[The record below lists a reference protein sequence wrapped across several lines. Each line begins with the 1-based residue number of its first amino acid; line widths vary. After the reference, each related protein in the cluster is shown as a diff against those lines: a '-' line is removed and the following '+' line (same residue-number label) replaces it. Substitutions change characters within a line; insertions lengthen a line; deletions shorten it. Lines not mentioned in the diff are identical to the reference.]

1 MKKIR
6 NILFPPFIA
15 RYIDPEQCC
24 SAVGDRT
31 AQLLDALRRGIERR
45 RCGQDHRPGLGQR
58 RHVAQVYERQGRF
71 AYDEHQPAPLLEH
84 HVGGPLDQALRR
96 TGGHTPHGTY
106 RRRHDRHAVVT
117 RRAARR
123 RGRTCRRSHIR
134 GCACPRAA
142 TLPRAP
148 SPRGRGG
155 CTRARS
161 PTRTARRAAVLS
173 SGGHRWRRWRRL
185 WRLRTSCQNSMAL
198 HLSPICRIF
207 SSVRGRA

>member
-6 NILFPPFIA
+6 NFLFPPFIA

-24 SAVGDRT
+24 GAVGDRT

-96 TGGHTPHGTY
+96 AGGHTPHGTY

-123 RGRTCRRSHIR
+123 RGEHVVVRILTDASVYGQRHPLVRHHLA
-134 GCACPRAA
+134 GVAA
-142 TLPRAP
+142 AHERDLRH
-148 SPRGRGG
+148 
-155 CTRARS
+155 
-161 PTRTARRAAVLS
+161 ARRGEQPFYRQAGIDGAA
-173 SGGHRWRRWRRL
+173 GGGYGDYEPHVRIRWL
-185 WRLRTSCQNSMAL
+185 C
-198 HLSPICRIF
+198 I
-207 SSVRGRA
+207 